1 MAPTIVFKDGEP
13 FLLIGSPGGSRIIN
27 YVAKSLIAI
36 LDREMDL
43 QEALETGH
51 FVHRNGTALNLE
63 AGTLATGFTDVL
75 RAKGHRVTVR
85 NLNSGLHA
93 ILIKDGKLIGAA
105 DPRREG
111 VAMGQ

>member
-1 MAPTIVFKDGEP
+1 
-13 FLLIGSPGGSRIIN
+13 
-27 YVAKSLIAI
+27 
-36 LDREMDL
+36 MDL

-51 FVHRNGTALNLE
+51 FAHRNGKALNLE

-111 VAMGQ
+111 VAMGE